1 MTSEVISGE
10 ERAKLLFGRRDL
22 FVAIA
27 AGAAVVASR
36 AASVSAALADAG
48 DDCGQ
53 SRYKETEHIKTFYEV
68 NRL

>member
-1 MTSEVISGE
+1 MTSDAISEE
-10 ERAKLLFGRRDL
+10 ERAKSLIGRRD
-22 FVAIA
+22 FFAVIA

-53 SRYKETEHIKTFYEV
+53 SRYKETEHIKTFYD
-68 NRL
+68 RL

>member
-1 MTSEVISGE
+1 LVAVTV
-10 ERAKLLFGRRDL
+10 F
-22 FVAIA
+22 AIA
-27 AGAAVVASR
+27 AGAAVVAPR
-36 AASVSAALADAG
+36 TASVSAALADAG